1 MKYKS
6 EGNVYQFPQQIR
18 RNPKL
23 MVQEAT
29 AFLNASEVLQ
39 KRARDLLAQA
49 EEWRPKQQNDVPKG
63 AVMAVLDNR
72 EVF

>member
-1 MKYKS
+1 LKYKS
-6 EGNVYQFPQQIR
+6 DGNVYQFPQHTR

-29 AFLNASEVLQ
+29 AFLTASEGLQ
-39 KRARDLLAQA
+39 KRARDLLTQA
-49 EEWRPKQQNDVPKG
+49 EEWRPKQTNDVPKG